1 MICTGFSHDGKY
13 VVTGDMG
20 GGVRV
25 WGVEERQP
33 VCTFEASDI
42 EVLYTHFT
50 VEVAV
55 KYTVA
60 EVAPTGP
67 CVTGW
72 HQ

>member
-1 MICTGFSHDGKY
+1 MCFTSDHKDSVTCTGFSHDGKY

-42 EVLYTHFT
+42 EVYSFHS
-50 VEVAV
+50 
-55 KYTVA
+55 
-60 EVAPTGP
+60 
-67 CVTGW
+67 
-72 HQ
+72 